1 MRTHTHTHTHTHHK
15 QYDIFM
21 YLYVSSFSTNGSIC
35 IDFINIICNPQVED
49 QNYQIMLKL
58 INDGC
63 LRDSFS
69 LKMEIRLADILRVL
83 VSCAICEKAAMQ
95 RLWDATNAA
104 NLVEKHLVDFVSAS
118 WK

>member
-1 MRTHTHTHTHTHHK
+1 
-15 QYDIFM
+15 
-21 YLYVSSFSTNGSIC
+21 
-35 IDFINIICNPQVED
+35 
-49 QNYQIMLKL
+49 
-58 INDGC
+58 
-63 LRDSFS
+63 
-69 LKMEIRLADILRVL
+69 MEIRLADILRVL